1 VRRVEYHHSQ
11 ISIWSQEQ
19 SSRAGKRE
27 KRRKRQKIHPADMM
41 LVKQC
46 RKSRIST
53 PLHTHS
59 SIHYITDYFILFF
72 PFPSLA
78 FVFSFACL
86 CFFQTT
92 NHAIPAQSIGHLE
105 PIQVPYPALV
115 LLPQNQEFHRPFT
128 NIKNSDY
135 PSKRMTCY
143 I

>member
-1 VRRVEYHHSQ
+1 MLWTRHRNTLYVLLNAVNHLLRVKWAWTVRRVEYHHSQ

-27 KRRKRQKIHPADMM
+27 KRRKRQKIHPADM

-78 FVFSFACL
+78 FVFSTL
-86 CFFQTT
+86 RTT
-92 NHAIPAQSIGHLE
+92 RF
-105 PIQVPYPALV
+105 
-115 LLPQNQEFHRPFT
+115 LLNPLG
-128 NIKNSDY
+128 ILS
-135 PSKRMTCY
+135 PSRFPVQL
-143 I
+143 

>member
-1 VRRVEYHHSQ
+1 MRRVEYHHSQ

-27 KRRKRQKIHPADMM
+27 KRRKRQKIHPADM
-41 LVKQC
+41 LDKQC

-59 SIHYITDYFILFF
+59 SIHYITDYFILCF

-78 FVFSFACL
+78 FVFSTL
-86 CFFQTT
+86 RTT
-92 NHAIPAQSIGHLE
+92 RFLLNPSHLE

-128 NIKNSDY
+128 NIKNSDN